1 VMRASSVPQLRVGE
15 TANRMR
21 IMGPSVS
28 SPMQSGAFTAVGE
41 RARPRVRLVALDRC
55 GRKTDL
61 DLPTTPFYLIA
72 MKWEGILRDCFNDK
86 VLPRSHAGTVE

>member
-1 VMRASSVPQLRVGE
+1 VMRAGSVPQLRVGE

-28 SPMQSGAFTAVGE
+28 SSMQSGAFTAVGV

-55 GRKTDL
+55 GCKTDL
-61 DLPTTPFYLIA
+61 DLPTTPFSI
-72 MKWEGILRDCFNDK
+72 
-86 VLPRSHAGTVE
+86 